1 MNILLMTFF
10 YIQDNILMAIFY
22 TFIFVKIEM
31 HVDFYIT
38 KGTLILYFAWHLGC
52 A

>member
-1 MNILLMTFF
+1 MFF

-22 TFIFVKIEM
+22 TFIFVKEM

-38 KGTLILYFAWHLGC
+38 KGTLILYFAWHFGC